1 MAKSQKGKKLREGF
15 LYRFIVSSRT
25 WAVSSS
31 SESKLWSQKM
41 VLKQELFILWLFK
54 NNNLQVEGIIQ
65 WNENGIIDR
74 RHWNDSHSFGGAK
87 IRIKHE
93 TFGNTIQVNTYGS
106 LYLNIKVMIS
116 PWHWR
121 SFSRITKSY
130 WYLVHSPYRRIHYA
144 NYDLLIVNSSIR

>member
-87 IRIKHE
+87 IRIKSMKIY
-93 TFGNTIQVNTYGS
+93 FF
-106 LYLNIKVMIS
+106 
-116 PWHWR
+116 W
-121 SFSRITKSY
+121 
-130 WYLVHSPYRRIHYA
+130 
-144 NYDLLIVNSSIR
+144 